1 MKKLLGILVLGLL
14 WCSAGLA
21 KSYLF
26 KDSLY
31 TDCDILTKK
40 DPTSF
45 QTLTYIEEKMI
56 MSMDRRGGVQ
66 LADHFVFK
74 AKFKKGNDIPIRVN
88 SEFRTKDKAEK
99 QALKYGTIFGQLPNF
114 LRENVFTLTIHKGNK
129 PWGGGN
135 RITIHTGNSGTKGK
149 WKKCVEE
156 TMVHEA
162 GHSLITGSSWTIAQ
176 EADNKFISPYAKE
189 FPYRED
195 VAETIL
201 WWIAVRCN
209 PDQIYKSDY
218 KKILEGIP
226 NRLKDFDEQ
235 NYDTYP
241 LVCK

>member
-1 MKKLLGILVLGLL
+1 MKKLLGIVVLGLL
-14 WCSAGLA
+14 WCSVGFT

-26 KDSLY
+26 KESLY
-31 TDCDILTKK
+31 TDCDIFTKK
-40 DPTSF
+40 DLTSF

-66 LADHFVFK
+66 LADHFIFK

-129 PWGGGN
+129 LWGGGN
-135 RITIHTGNSGTKGK
+135 RITIHTGSSGTTGK
-149 WKKCVEE
+149 WKNCVEE
-156 TMVHEA
+156 HMVHEA
-162 GHSLITGSSWTIAQ
+162 GHSLVTASSWMIAQ

-201 WWIAVRCN
+201 WWIAVRCK
-209 PDQIYKSDY
+209 PDRIYKSDY

-226 NRLKDFDEQ
+226 NRLKYFDEQ

>member
-1 MKKLLGILVLGLL
+1 MVLGLL
-14 WCSAGLA
+14 FSFNVEAA
-21 KSYLF
+21 SYVF

-31 TDCDILTKK
+31 TDCDIITKK

-45 QTLTYIEEKMI
+45 QTLTYVEKKLI
-56 MSMDRRGGVQ
+56 WSMDRRGGVQ
-66 LADHFVFK
+66 PNDHFIFK

-129 PWGGGN
+129 LWGGGN
-135 RITIHTGNSGTKGK
+135 RITIHTGSSGTTGK

-156 TMVHEA
+156 IMIHEA
-162 GHSLITGSSWTIAQ
+162 GHGLSSFSSWMTAQ

-201 WWIAVRCN
+201 WWIAVRC
-209 PDQIYKSDY
+209 KS
-218 KKILEGIP
+218 
-226 NRLKDFDEQ
+226 R
-235 NYDTYP
+235 
-241 LVCK
+241 